1 MVFDTEHRRPII
13 MNLVTPDLGFVNK
26 MPTYSALGCV
36 ELTQCTNTKACT
48 QLHCGYIP
56 CYCNS
61 FLGANQN

>member
-1 MVFDTEHRRPII
+1 

-26 MPTYSALGCV
+26 MPTYSALGCA